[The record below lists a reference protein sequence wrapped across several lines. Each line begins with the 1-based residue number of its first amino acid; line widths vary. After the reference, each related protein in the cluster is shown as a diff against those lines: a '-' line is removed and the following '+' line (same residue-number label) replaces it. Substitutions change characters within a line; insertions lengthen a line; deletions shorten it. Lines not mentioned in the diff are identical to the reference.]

1 MKRLYILWVILA
13 CVLAGLT
20 AYYRAEPDTFYG
32 IADTKEIAI
41 SSESA
46 VEIRRIAVAQGQLV
60 SQGDTLLELHNPELD
75 IRISQISHELK
86 ELRARKTAHATLS
99 RSELL
104 QLKAQQ
110 QERVSEIQAEI
121 KELEAQYDLNKQL
134 VSELRSLDQD
144 KTASG
149 ATAGKGDAKN
159 PVQIKLES
167 LRQLM
172 KLVQDP
178 SRVYEGRL
186 TSALSSEGDPLTEQV
201 NQREDE
207 LRLLNEDRKRLTI
220 VAQIGGVIGS
230 VDFKVGEKV
239 SSFTPILTLHAASP
253 SFVRGY
259 IHEDV
264 YSQVGLKQ
272 KVRVQSSQNRRHK
285 VEGEV
290 VGVGTRIVEYPE
302 RLRKRAEIL
311 IWGREII
318 IRLPEENR
326 FLLGEKVLISLPGK
340 TGLPGAKRPLGSVS
354 SETPDAAPPAA
365 SAASAAPAASA
376 DVALSDVALSAEARN
391 IQSPPAQASAG
402 LTAGLIGGA
411 TEVPGI
417 EASGLLYLPD
427 LMRFLVISDDT
438 PKKKALVHLMDTAL
452 RIEKSIPVD
461 GLDKM
466 DDMEAVAEGADGS
479 IFLLSSQS
487 HTKKGKLPD
496 PRKLLV
502 KARRKGSSLELQGK
516 VSLLDV
522 LDKASLANV
531 GKDWAV
537 FLRAGITAK
546 TTDVEGMAIQGG
558 DLYLGFKAPLLDGK
572 AVILRIA
579 GVDGLMAGKL
589 PGSEA
594 VSIWK
599 SVDLKDARTSTPSG
613 IADLVFLDGDAYLV
627 STGTQRDT
635 KPGQSAGGV
644 SEDERHAGALW
655 VLRKDAAKAVELRD
669 FAGAKPEGLA
679 HVAADKSFYIAFD
692 NGSDKPSQVLKIE
705 VTR

>member
-1 MKRLYILWVILA
+1 MKRLYVLCVVLA
-13 CVLAGLT
+13 GLLAGLT
-20 AYYRAEPDTFYG
+20 AYYRSEPDTFYG

-46 VEIRRIAVAQGQLV
+46 VEIRRIAVAQGQMV
-60 SQGDTLLELHNPELD
+60 SQGDTLLVLHNPELEL
-75 IRISQISHELK
+75 RLSQISHELN
-86 ELRARKTAHATLS
+86 ELRARKSAHATLS
-99 RSELL
+99 KSEIL

-134 VSELRSLDQD
+134 VSELRSLDRD
-144 KTASG
+144 KPA
-149 ATAGKGDAKN
+149 AAGTGEAKN

-167 LRQLM
+167 LRQLLR
-172 KLVQDP
+172 LVQDP

-186 TSALSSEGDPLTEQV
+186 ANALSSEGDPLTEQV

-207 LRLLNEDRKRLTI
+207 LRMLNEDRKRLTI

-272 KVRVQSSQNRRHK
+272 KVRVQSSQNRRHN

-318 IRLPEENR
+318 IRLPEDNS

-354 SETPDAAPPAA
+354 SEPADEASPAA
-365 SAASAAPAASA
+365 SAASAHEPATAA
-376 DVALSDVALSAEARN
+376 TAAAAAEARN

-427 LMRFLVISDDT
+427 LKRFLVISDDT
-438 PKKKALVHLMDTAL
+438 PKKKALVHLMDTAS
-452 RIEKSIPVD
+452 RVEKSIPVG

-466 DDMEAVAEGADGS
+466 DDMEAVAQGADGS
-479 IFLLSSQS
+479 VFLLSSQS
-487 HTKKGKLPD
+487 HTKKGKLPEY
-496 PRKLLV
+496 RKLLV
-502 KARRKGSSLELQGK
+502 KARRAGGSLELQSK
-516 VSLLDV
+516 VSLLDI
-522 LDKASLANV
+522 LDKVSQAHAD
-531 GKDWAV
+531 KDWAA
-537 FLRAGITAK
+537 FLRAGIAAK
-546 TTDVEGMAIQGG
+546 STDVEGMAVLGG
-558 DLYLGFKAPLLDGK
+558 DLYLGFKAPLLEGK

-579 GVDGLMAGKL
+579 GIDGLMAGKL

-599 SVDLKDARTSTPSG
+599 SVELKDARTSTRSG
-613 IADLVFLDGDAYLV
+613 IADLIFLDGDAYLI
-627 STGTQRDT
+627 STGTREDGEKRD
-635 KPGQSAGGV
+635 GAGTG
-644 SEDERHAGALW
+644 SEDSRHAGALW

-679 HVAADKSFYIAFD
+679 HVAAEKSFYIAFD
-692 NGSDKPSQVLKIE
+692 NGSERPSQILKIE